1 MKLAELWASPKY
13 GKVITRKI
21 LLIITFTILLIFGLF
36 NTQTLLNVFF
46 TILNAATP
54 FLSGIFVAYI
64 LNVIVKAFEEHVFSF
79 LNRKAYKW
87 WIRIRRPFC
96 IFLSILVLAG
106 LFTMFLWFIVPEL
119 IHSLSTLADHVPG
132 YVASITKWV
141 NETLAYYNITSEQIN
156 FLQIDWSSL
165 ITQATQITSDFLGN
179 IYNMTVSVASVLFT
193 FSMSMIF
200 SFYMLGRKERLMR
213 GMRSILYGFLPAH
226 RARRIIELSA
236 ISNRIFSSF
245 VAGQMTESLIIGFL
259 FYIGTTALQ
268 LPYAMLISCFVG
280 MLSLIPMVGFY
291 VGVAIGC
298 IILVMVNPIYVVY
311 FIIFTLIEQQ
321 VEGNLIY
328 PRVVGTSIGLP
339 GIWVLFSVLVFG
351 GLFGIMGILLGI
363 PSMSVVYTLF
373 NQNLTNRLKAR
384 HITDDVVNEPV
395 DVDSLL
401 KKDTGSPLKKLSL
414 HLRRK
419 RLHRA
424 KQQEARTREAE
435 KQMEELD
442 HKAQQESEAAQE
454 GPPETDKEE

>member
-200 SFYMLGRKERLMR
+200 SFYML
-213 GMRSILYGFLPAH
+213 
-226 RARRIIELSA
+226 
-236 ISNRIFSSF
+236 
-245 VAGQMTESLIIGFL
+245 
-259 FYIGTTALQ
+259 
-268 LPYAMLISCFVG
+268 
-280 MLSLIPMVGFY
+280 
-291 VGVAIGC
+291 
-298 IILVMVNPIYVVY
+298 
-311 FIIFTLIEQQ
+311 
-321 VEGNLIY
+321 
-328 PRVVGTSIGLP
+328 
-339 GIWVLFSVLVFG
+339 
-351 GLFGIMGILLGI
+351 
-363 PSMSVVYTLF
+363 
-373 NQNLTNRLKAR
+373 
-384 HITDDVVNEPV
+384 
-395 DVDSLL
+395 
-401 KKDTGSPLKKLSL
+401 
-414 HLRRK
+414 RRK
-419 RLHRA
+419 NA
-424 KQQEARTREAE
+424 
-435 KQMEELD
+435 
-442 HKAQQESEAAQE
+442 
-454 GPPETDKEE
+454 